1 MLIKMIDEGDNKVYH
16 YCKLILK
23 CLQPPKSLESLSVQM
38 L

>member
-16 YCKLILK
+16 YCKVILK
-23 CLQPPKSLESLSVQM
+23 CSQLPKSLESLTVQM